1 MAKAAVDL
9 YAELS
14 VSPEA
19 SPATIKAAH
28 RKLSKRH
35 HPDVKKT
42 GDIDRF
48 RAIDTAYK
56 VLRDPKKRAAY
67 DETGTFSLESVQTE
81 MQKVITVMVDI
92 YNRLLADGQAFDE
105 SVSIIDLMGKLITE
119 NLKRLKGLDAE
130 IEGRIKQLRSLR
142 RTITR
147 DDDGDNLFAR
157 ATDEHINRRRDE
169 LGQIRDQVCTLK
181 LVQDELGNYS
191 SFARAAQAMH
201 FVWAST
207 TSATTTTA

>member
-1 MAKAAVDL
+1 MKTQTDL
-9 YAELS
+9 YRDLG
-14 VSPEA
+14 VKRTA
-19 SPATIKAAH
+19 SPAAIKTAY
-28 RKLSKRH
+28 RELSKKH
-35 HPDVKKT
+35 HPDVKRT

-67 DETGTFSLESVQTE
+67 DETGTFSLKAVQTE
-81 MQKVITVMVDI
+81 MQKVIAVMLDI
-92 YNRLLADGQAFDE
+92 YNKLLASGQAFDE
-105 SVSIIDLMGKLITE
+105 RVSIIDVMVKIIVINVTQVE
-119 NLKRLKGLDAE
+119 SLDGE
-130 IEGRIKQLRSLR
+130 IEARIKQLLSLR

-157 ATDEHINRRRDE
+157 ATDEHVTKRRAE
-169 LGQIRDQVCTLK
+169 LGQLREQMHVLK

-201 FVWAST
+201 YVWATSST
-207 TSATTTTA
+207 TTSTTV